1 VKVPRKRLLS
11 AAALTVG
18 LLAVGAGVTGLTLS
32 HGQAPDKHLPAKP
45 STVAA
50 PTAAA
55 PRFTPVPNQTA
66 QAPGGL
72 SGVAQ
77 VALPVSLTVPAIG
90 VKTSLIHLGLQAN
103 GSLQVPATTAVAGWY
118 TESPRPGAVGSAVIA
133 GHVDSKS
140 GPGVFYWLR
149 NLKAGNK
156 VYVTRADGSVAVF
169 DVTRVDEY
177 QKAAFPTSIVY
188 GATPDAEL
196 RLITCGGT
204 FDSTTGHYLS
214 NIIAYATLVS

>member
-1 VKVPRKRLLS
+1 MNLPRKRLLS

-32 HGQAPDKHLPAKP
+32 HGHAPDAHLPAKP

-50 PTAAA
+50 PS
-55 PRFTPVPNQTA
+55 PKFNPVPNQTA

-72 SGVAQ
+72 SGVSQ
-77 VALPVSLTVPAIG
+77 VALPVSLTIPALG
-90 VKTSLIHLGLQAN
+90 VKTSLIHLGLLAN

-133 GHVDSKS
+133 GHVDSYK

-149 NLKAGNK
+149 NLKPGNR

-177 QKAAFPTSIVY
+177 QKASFPTSIVY

-214 NIIAYATLVS
+214 NIIAYATLVQ

>member
-1 VKVPRKRLLS
+1 VKLPRKRLLS
-11 AAALTVG
+11 AAALTAG

-32 HGQAPDKHLPAKP
+32 HGHAPDAHLPAKP

-50 PTAAA
+50 PK
-55 PRFTPVPNQTA
+55 FSPVPNQTA
-66 QAPGGL
+66 QAPGGE

-77 VALPVSLTVPAIG
+77 VALPVSLTIPAIG
-90 VKTSLIHLGLQAN
+90 VKTSLIHLGLQSN
-103 GSLQVPATTAVAGWY
+103 GSLQVPSTTAVAGWY

-133 GHVDSKS
+133 GHVDSYQ

-149 NLKAGNK
+149 NMKSGNR

-169 DVTRVDEY
+169 NVTSVQTY
-177 QKAAFPTSIVY
+177 PKAAFPTSIVY
-188 GATPDAEL
+188 GATPDSEL

-214 NIIAYATLVS
+214 NIIVYATLLQGQS

>member
-1 VKVPRKRLLS
+1 VNLPRKRLLS
-11 AAALTVG
+11 AAALTAG

-32 HGQAPDKHLPAKP
+32 HGHAPDAHLPAKP

-50 PTAAA
+50 PD
-55 PRFTPVPNQTA
+55 FSPVPNQTA
-66 QAPGGL
+66 QAPGGE
-72 SGVAQ
+72 SGQTQ
-77 VALPVSLTVPAIG
+77 VALPVSLTIPAIG
-90 VKTSLIHLGLQAN
+90 VKTSLIHLGLQSN
-103 GSLQVPATTAVAGWY
+103 GSLQVPSTTAVAGWY

-133 GHVDSKS
+133 GHVDSYQ

-149 NLKAGNK
+149 NLKSGER
-156 VYVTRADGSVAVF
+156 VYVTRADGSVA
-169 DVTRVDEY
+169 Y
-177 QKAAFPTSIVY
+177 PKAAFPTSIVY

-214 NIIAYATLVS
+214 NIIAYATLVPGQG

>member
-1 VKVPRKRLLS
+1 LLS
-11 AAALTVG
+11 VAALTAG

-32 HGQAPDKHLPAKP
+32 HPHAPDAHLPAKP

-50 PTAAA
+50 PTLTPA
-55 PRFTPVPNQTA
+55 PKFTPVPNQTA
-66 QAPGGL
+66 QAPGALAGE
-72 SGVAQ
+72 AQ
-77 VALPVSLTVPAIG
+77 PALPVSLTIPAIG

-103 GSLQVPATTAVAGWY
+103 GSLQVPSTTAVAGWY

-133 GHVDSKS
+133 GHVDSYK
-140 GPGVFYWLR
+140 GPGIFYWLR
-149 NLKAGNK
+149 NLKPGER
-156 VYVTRADGSVAVF
+156 VYVTRADKSVAVF
-169 DVTRVDEY
+169 NVTSVQEY
-177 QKAAFPTSIVY
+177 PKASFPTSIVY

-214 NIIAYATLVS
+214 NIIVYASLVS

>member
-1 VKVPRKRLLS
+1 MNLPRKRLLS
-11 AAALTVG
+11 AAALTAG

-32 HGQAPDKHLPAKP
+32 HGHAPDAHLPAKP

-50 PTAAA
+50 PKFA
-55 PRFTPVPNQTA
+55 PVPNQTA

-72 SGVAQ
+72 SGETQ

-103 GSLQVPATTAVAGWY
+103 GSLQVPSTTAVAGWY

>member
-1 VKVPRKRLLS
+1 
-11 AAALTVG
+11 
-18 LLAVGAGVTGLTLS
+18 
-32 HGQAPDKHLPAKP
+32 
-45 STVAA
+45 VAA
-50 PTAAA
+50 PS
-55 PRFTPVPNQTA
+55 PKFTPVPNQTA

-72 SGVAQ
+72 SGVSQ
-77 VALPVSLTVPAIG
+77 VALPVSLTIPAIG
-90 VKTSLIHLGLQAN
+90 VKTSLIHLGLLAN

-133 GHVDSKS
+133 GHVDSYQ

-149 NLKAGNK
+149 NMKSGER

-169 DVTRVDEY
+169 TVTSVQTY
-177 QKAAFPTSIVY
+177 PKAAFPTSIVY

-214 NIIAYATLVS
+214 NIIVYATLDQGQG

>member
-1 VKVPRKRLLS
+1 VNLPRKRLLS
-11 AAALTVG
+11 AAALTAG

-32 HGQAPDKHLPAKP
+32 HGHAPDAHLPAKP

-50 PTAAA
+50 PD
-55 PRFTPVPNQTA
+55 FSPVPNQTA
-66 QAPGGL
+66 QAPGGE
-72 SGVAQ
+72 SGQTQ
-77 VALPVSLTVPAIG
+77 VALPVSLTIPAIG
-90 VKTSLIHLGLQAN
+90 VKTSLIHLGLQSN
-103 GSLQVPATTAVAGWY
+103 GSLQVPSTTAVAGWY
-118 TESPRPGAVGSAVIA
+118 TESPRPGVGSAVIA
-133 GHVDSKS
+133 GHVDSYQ

-149 NLKAGNK
+149 NLKSGER

-169 DVTRVDEY
+169 SVTSVQAY
-177 QKAAFPTSIVY
+177 PKAAFPTSIVY

-214 NIIAYATLVS
+214 NIIAYATLVPGQG